1 MGLFTNK
8 YTLIAIFY
16 LTSLAACGWLSYDY
30 ASTKVS
36 YNWEQERVALNTA
49 TIAAMVAINER
60 GKSLNMQLVNLEREL
75 EIKSTEVDTVIVE
88 VDKEVIKYVKSYVT
102 GECPVDNDRLRI
114 KNTAIATTN
123 EFAKPTIT
131 PIM

>member
-8 YTLIAIFY
+8 YILVAIFY

-30 ASTKVS
+30 ASTKVK
-36 YNWEQERVALNTA
+36 YNWEQERSTLNNA
-49 TIAAMVAINER
+49 TIAAMSAINER
-60 GKSLNMQLVNLEREL
+60 NKSLNTQLATLEDEV
-75 EIKSTEVDTVIVE
+75 ETKSDKVEVRIVE
-88 VDKEVIKYVKSYVT
+88 VDKEVIRYVKSYVA